1 MNKKTKR
8 VLSLLLLTVLV
19 PVFAVLGLFLFEGE
33 NYALVSALIAITVC
47 SAFFL
52 SFERKETSARRII
65 VIAALTALSVAGRFI
80 FAFVPAFKPV
90 TAMVVISAL
99 YMGGE
104 AGFLVGALTA
114 VVSNLYFGQGP
125 WTPFQML
132 AWGLVGLFAGILSK
146 PLKRNR
152 VLLSI
157 YGVLAGVAYSLM
169 MDVWTVC
176 WYDGSFNPSL
186 YLTALAASLPH
197 TVAYAVSN
205 VIFLLALTGPI
216 GEKLERLQKK
226 YGI

>member
-1 MNKKTKR
+1 MKKKTKK
-8 VLSLLLLTVLV
+8 VLSLLILTALIPALAAVGVLLL
-19 PVFAVLGLFLFEGE
+19 EGR
-33 NYALVSALIAITVC
+33 NYALISALIAMAAC
-47 SAFFL
+47 AAFFL
-52 SFERKETSARRII
+52 SFERKETGTRRVM

-80 FAFVPAFKPV
+80 FAFIPAFKPV

-99 YMGGE
+99 YMGSE

-132 AWGLVGLFAGILSK
+132 AWGLVGLFAGLLSK
-146 PLKRNR
+146 TLKKNR
-152 VLLSI
+152 VLLSV
-157 YGVLAGVAYSLM
+157 YGVLAGIAYSLM

-176 WYDGSFNPSL
+176 WYDGGFNPSL
-186 YLTALAASLPH
+186 YLTSLVASLPH

>member
-1 MNKKTKR
+1 MTKKTKKA
-8 VLSLLLLTVLV
+8 LSLFLLTVSV
-19 PVFAVLGLFLFEGE
+19 PTLAVAGVLILEGR
-33 NYALVSALIAITVC
+33 NYALISALIAVIVC
-47 SAFFL
+47 AAFFL
-52 SFERKETSARRII
+52 SFERKETGARRVI

-114 VVSNLYFGQGP
+114 VVSNFYFGQGP

-132 AWGLVGLFAGILSK
+132 AWGLVGLLAGVFAK
-146 PLKRNR
+146 PLKKHR
-152 VLLSI
+152 LLLCA

-176 WYDGSFNPSL
+176 WYDGGFNPSL
-186 YLTALAASLPH
+186 YLTALVASLPH
-197 TVAYAVSN
+197 TLAYAVSN
-205 VIFLLALTGPI
+205 VIFLWALTRPI